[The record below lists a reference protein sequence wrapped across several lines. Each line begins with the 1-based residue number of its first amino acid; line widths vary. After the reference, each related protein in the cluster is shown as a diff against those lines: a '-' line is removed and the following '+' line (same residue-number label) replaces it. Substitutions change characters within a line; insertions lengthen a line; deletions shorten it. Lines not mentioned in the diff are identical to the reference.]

1 MAIDQSQLTAALNA
15 IVEPELG
22 LPLGSLGLLREV
34 KSRRRRVRIELALPV
49 AAWPGSD
56 ELADEVHRVA
66 RAVPGV
72 EEIEFDL
79 TVMRDDERAALRVT
93 LRQHM
98 FGVTTDQLAR
108 GPGRPKPMTA
118 TAMVATATGTG
129 ESPRRRPSSCSR
141 TRPPA
146 SSGSPRAKGGVGKS
160 TVTVNLAVALA
171 RAGHSVGLLDADVYG
186 FSVPKMLGTDHDP
199 IILGD
204 VVIPTSAHGVK
215 CLSMGYFVPDD
226 QPVIWRGPMLH
237 KAIQQFLT
245 DAFWG
250 QPDFLLVDMP
260 PGTGDVA
267 LTLADVMPRAEIIV
281 VTTPQAAAQRVAQRS
296 AFAARR
302 LKLSVR
308 GVVENMSWFT
318 GDDGTRYELF
328 GAGGGD
334 TLAAD
339 LGIPLLG
346 KVPLVA
352 AVRQGADEGRPIVAV
367 DPQSETAQAFIAI
380 ADRSGLPRPGPR
392 LPQGA
397 QPALTRF
404 CSGGPRGAAFTAR
417 GTGRYRGGGAQ
428 GGTDG
433 RGPDT

>member
-1 MAIDQSQLTAALNA
+1 MGIDQSQLDAALGA
-15 IVEPELG
+15 IVDAELG
-22 LPLGSLGLLREV
+22 LPLGGTGMLRDV
-34 KSRRRRVRIELALPV
+34 KARRRRARIELALPV

-66 RAVPGV
+66 MSVPGV

-79 TVMRDDERAALRVT
+79 TVMRDDERAALRVA
-93 LRQHM
+93 LRTHM
-98 FGVTTDQLAR
+98 FGGD
-108 GPGRPKPMTA
+108 
-118 TAMVATATGTG
+118 GTSVPG
-129 ESPRRRPSSCSR
+129 ESAAAEGHEGHGHGHAQGAPVPVFLQPDSS
-141 TRPPA
+141 TRVIGV
-146 SSGSPRAKGGVGKS
+146 SSGKGGVGKS

-204 VVIPTSAHGVK
+204 VVIPTAAYGVK

-250 QPDFLLVDMP
+250 QPEFLLVDMP

-267 LTLADVMPRAEIIV
+267 LTLAEVMPRAEIIV
-281 VTTPQAAAQRVAQRS
+281 VTTPQPAAQRVAQRS

-328 GAGGGD
+328 GAGGGE

-346 KVPLVA
+346 KIPLVP

-367 DPQSETAQAFIAI
+367 EPDGETAQAFCAI
-380 ADRSGLPRPGPR
+380 AERLAALGP
-392 LPQGA
+392 
-397 QPALTRF
+397 
-404 CSGGPRGAAFTAR
+404 AR
-417 GTGRYRGGGAQ
+417 VYRKELSL
-428 GGTDG
+428 
-433 RGPDT
+433 R

>member
-1 MAIDQSQLTAALNA
+1 MGIDQPQLDAALAA
-15 IVEPELG
+15 IVEAELG
-22 LPLGSLGLLREV
+22 LPLGGTGMLREV
-34 KSRRRRVRIELALPV
+34 KARRRRVRIELALPV

-66 RAVPGV
+66 MAVPGV

-79 TVMRDDERAALRVT
+79 TVMRDDERAALRVA
-93 LRQHM
+93 LRKNM
-98 FGVTTDQLAR
+98 FGVAESDELEDAPAEGHEGHGHAH
-108 GPGRPKPMTA
+108 GPTA
-118 TAMVATATGTG
+118 ATPVFLQPDSATRVIGV
-129 ESPRRRPSSCSR
+129 
-141 TRPPA
+141 
-146 SSGSPRAKGGVGKS
+146 SSGKGGVGKS

-171 RAGHSVGLLDADVYG
+171 KSGHRVGLLDADVYG

-245 DAFWG
+245 DAYWG

-267 LTLADVMPRAEIIV
+267 LTLAEVMPRAEIIV
-281 VTTPQAAAQRVAQRS
+281 VTTPQPAAQRVAQRS

-346 KVPLVA
+346 KVPLVT

-367 DPQSETAQAFIAI
+367 EPQSETAQAFTAI
-380 ADRSGLPRPGPR
+380 AERLASLGP
-392 LPQGA
+392 
-397 QPALTRF
+397 
-404 CSGGPRGAAFTAR
+404 AR
-417 GTGRYRGGGAQ
+417 VYRKELSL
-428 GGTDG
+428 
-433 RGPDT
+433 R

>member
-1 MAIDQSQLTAALNA
+1 MGIDQPQLEAALGA

-22 LPLGSLGLLREV
+22 LQLSGTGMLREV
-34 KSRRRRVRIELALPV
+34 KVRRRRVRIELALPV

-66 RAVPGV
+66 TAVPGV

-79 TVMRDDERAALRVT
+79 TVMRDDERAGLRLALR
-93 LRQHM
+93 RDM
-98 FGVTTDQLAR
+98 FGVAETDELEDAPAEGHEGHGHTHGPAAATPLFLA
-108 GPGRPKPMTA
+108 PDSA
-118 TAMVATATGTG
+118 TRVIGV
-129 ESPRRRPSSCSR
+129 
-141 TRPPA
+141 
-146 SSGSPRAKGGVGKS
+146 SSGKGGVGKS

-171 RAGHSVGLLDADVYG
+171 KSGYRVGLLDADVYG

-245 DAFWG
+245 DAYWG

-267 LTLADVMPRAEIIV
+267 LTLAEVMPRAEIIV
-281 VTTPQAAAQRVAQRS
+281 VTTPQPAAQRVAQRS

-328 GAGGGD
+328 GAGGGE

-346 KVPLVA
+346 RVPLVS

-367 DPQSETAQAFIAI
+367 EPQSETAQAFIAI
-380 ADRSGLPRPGPR
+380 AERLASLGP
-392 LPQGA
+392 
-397 QPALTRF
+397 
-404 CSGGPRGAAFTAR
+404 AR
-417 GTGRYRGGGAQ
+417 VYRKELSL
-428 GGTDG
+428 
-433 RGPDT
+433 R